1 MASDSHERA
10 RRLLDGVE
18 SGSGGDRRWLDEH
31 LAACPDCARHA
42 DVSLRTFGALRAFAF
57 DVDPAAAL
65 RVNAAV
71 RAQVD
76 RLAAS
81 EFDERRVRKAAFAA
95 LALTFTGS
103 LGIWT
108 AVDWWARQAHVSA
121 SVWQPALTLF
131 WILPSLLL
139 DGVLL
144 FRGRLLANLGEG
156 ELS

>member
-1 MASDSHERA
+1 MPSESHERA

-18 SGSGGDRRWLDEH
+18 DGSPADRRWLDEH
-31 LAACPDCARHA
+31 LAACAECACHA
-42 DVSLRTFGALRAFAF
+42 ELSVRASAALRAFAF
-57 DVDPAAAL
+57 EVDPAAAL

-71 RAQVD
+71 VAQVD
-76 RLAAS
+76 RLV
-81 EFDERRVRKAAFAA
+81 DQRRLRNAAFAA
-95 LALTFTGS
+95 LALTFTGTS
-103 LGIWT
+103 AVWV

-121 SVWQPALTLF
+121 AVWQPVLALF

-144 FRGRLLANLGEG
+144 FRGRLLAYLGEG